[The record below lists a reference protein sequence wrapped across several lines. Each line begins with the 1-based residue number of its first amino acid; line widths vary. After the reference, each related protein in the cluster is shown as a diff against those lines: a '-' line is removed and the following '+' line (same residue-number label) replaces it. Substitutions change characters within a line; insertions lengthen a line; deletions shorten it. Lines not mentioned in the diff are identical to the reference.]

1 MSSTT
6 SFSPRPEQQSIRVGA
21 LIALFLGPAFV
32 FANMYTTQAILPVL
46 SRVFRVDAPTAGLTI
61 SIIVLA
67 VAVGSLFYGPLSD
80 RIGRKIV
87 MVGSSLLITVPTLL
101 CAFAPNFPI
110 LLALRALQGLLMP
123 GLTSVAISYVNEE
136 FRGYERGLAMGVY
149 VSGQT
154 LGGLFARL
162 GSAAL
167 TAATNWQVALF
178 SFSLPTL
185 IAALAMWRF
194 LPDTQG
200 QPVFQHSRLL
210 EDRRLLKALSD
221 HASEEPGGNALRQSL
236 SDIWLH
242 LHNRHLVGAF
252 IIGFTLFFG
261 FVGTF
266 TYLPYYLSGPHF
278 GLSTVQLGLVYLLW
292 LTGLCSPIAGSLAG
306 RVGSRSAIAVSM
318 SVAGCGL
325 LITLIPQ
332 LPLVITGL
340 GLLAL
345 GMFCTIP
352 AVNLYLGEQ
361 AHKAKGTAA
370 SLYLSCYYF
379 GGSLGAVL
387 PGVALLHG
395 GWPGVALLCLGAML
409 IAIASDLILC

>member
-6 SFSPRPEQQSIRVGA
+6 SFSSHPEQQNIRIGA

-46 SRVFRVDAPTAGLTI
+46 SRAFRVDAPTAGLTI

-67 VAVGSLFYGPLSD
+67 VAIGSLFYGPLSD
-80 RIGRKIV
+80 RIGRKVV
-87 MVGSSLLITVPTLL
+87 MVGSSLLITLPTLL
-101 CAFAPNFPI
+101 CAFAPNFTI
-110 LLALRALQGLLMP
+110 LLCLRALQGLLMP
-123 GLTSVAISYVNEE
+123 GLTSVAISYVNDE
-136 FRGYERGLAMGVY
+136 FRGRERGLAMGVY

-167 TAATNWQVALF
+167 TAATSWQIALF

-194 LPDTQG
+194 LPDSQG
-200 QPVFQHSRLL
+200 RQSQQAPHLL
-210 EDRRLLKALSD
+210 HRRQRAAISD
-221 HASEEPGGNALRQSL
+221 SVSDQSEGNVLRQSL
-236 SDIWLH
+236 SDIWFH
-242 LHNRHLVGAF
+242 LHNQHLVGAF

-306 RVGSRSAIAVSM
+306 RVGSRRAIAVSM
-318 SVAGCGL
+318 SLAGCGL
-325 LITLIPQ
+325 LVTLIPL

-387 PGVALLHG
+387 PGIALLHG
-395 GWPGVALLCLGAML
+395 GWPGVALLCLGTIL
-409 IAIASDLILC
+409 IAIASDLVLC

>member
-1 MSSTT
+1 
-6 SFSPRPEQQSIRVGA
+6 
-21 LIALFLGPAFV
+21 
-32 FANMYTTQAILPVL
+32 
-46 SRVFRVDAPTAGLTI
+46 
-61 SIIVLA
+61 
-67 VAVGSLFYGPLSD
+67 
-80 RIGRKIV
+80 
-87 MVGSSLLITVPTLL
+87 
-101 CAFAPNFPI
+101 
-110 LLALRALQGLLMP
+110 
-123 GLTSVAISYVNEE
+123 VAISYVNDE
-136 FRGYERGLAMGVY
+136 FRGRERGLAMGVY

-167 TAATNWQVALF
+167 TAALNWQVALF

-185 IAALAMWRF
+185 IASLAMWRF
-194 LPDTQG
+194 LPDSQSQVAGHARFLSGSQRATIVG
-200 QPVFQHSRLL
+200 DGDQPGTNV
-210 EDRRLLKALSD
+210 
-221 HASEEPGGNALRQSL
+221 LRQSL
-236 SDIWLH
+236 SDIWQH

-292 LTGLCSPIAGSLAG
+292 LTGLCSPIAGSLAE
-306 RVGSRSAIAVSM
+306 RVGSRRAIAVSM
-318 SVAGCGL
+318 SVAGGGL
-325 LITLIPQ
+325 LVTLIPL
-332 LPLVITGL
+332 LPLVIVGL

-387 PGVALLHG
+387 PGVALVHG
-395 GWPGVALLCLGAML
+395 GWPGVALLCLGTML
-409 IAIASDLILC
+409 IAIASDLLLC

>member
-6 SFSPRPEQQSIRVGA
+6 SFSPRPEQQGIRVGA
-21 LIALFLGPAFV
+21 LVALFLGPAFV

-46 SRVFRVDAPTAGLTI
+46 SRAFRVDAPTAGLTI
-61 SIIVLA
+61 SLIVLA

-101 CAFAPNFPI
+101 CAFAPNFPT

-167 TAATNWQVALF
+167 TAATNWQIALF

-194 LPDTQG
+194 LPDTQE
-200 QPVFQHSRLL
+200 QRLQRPHLLQERRFLSRAS
-210 EDRRLLKALSD
+210 KPTSD
-221 HASEEPGGNALRQSL
+221 ASGSNVLRQSL

-292 LTGLCSPIAGSLAG
+292 LTGLCSPIAGSLAE
-306 RVGSRSAIAVSM
+306 RVGSRRAIAVSM
-318 SVAGCGL
+318 SVASCGL
-325 LITLIPQ
+325 VITLIPQ
-332 LPLVITGL
+332 LPLVIAGL

-395 GWPGVALLCLGAML
+395 GWPGVALLCLGTML
-409 IAIASDLILC
+409 VAIVSDLVLC

>member
-6 SFSPRPEQQSIRVGA
+6 SFSSRPEQQGIRIGA

-46 SRVFRVDAPTAGLTI
+46 SRAFKVDAPTAGLTI
-61 SIIVLA
+61 STIVLA
-67 VAVGSLFYGPLSD
+67 VAIGSLFYGPLSD

-87 MVGSSLLITVPTLL
+87 MVGSSLLITLPTLL
-101 CAFAPNFPI
+101 CAFAPNFTI
-110 LLALRALQGLLMP
+110 LLCLRALQGLLMP
-123 GLTSVAISYVNEE
+123 GLTSVAISYVNDE
-136 FRGYERGLAMGVY
+136 FKGSERGLAMGVY

-194 LPDTQG
+194 LPDSQS
-200 QPVFQHSRLL
+200 QRARLL
-210 EDRRLLKALSD
+210 PNWRQRTTMLDSPSD
-221 HASEEPGGNALRQSL
+221 QAGGNVLRQSL

-242 LHNRHLVGAF
+242 LHNRHLIGAF
-252 IIGFTLFFG
+252 MIGFTLFFG

-306 RVGSRSAIAVSM
+306 RVGSRRAIAVSM
-318 SVAGCGL
+318 SLAGCGL
-325 LITLIPQ
+325 LVTLIPS
-332 LPLVITGL
+332 LPLVILGL

-387 PGVALLHG
+387 PGIALLHG
-395 GWPGVALLCLGAML
+395 GWPGVALLCLGTML
-409 IAIASDLILC
+409 IAIASDLLLC